1 MAHFLGIGTSARRY
15 ACAAPSS
22 NNAARTWF
30 CESSAEA
37 RIKGEAHSLCAPH
50 DARKAAC
57 AKPAFVAHLAR
68 SVAGIEPS
76 GDGTDGPA
84 GGGSASPTGAPTRA
98 RGIPRRT
105 PAPPPP
111 RAAPLD
117 AAVPPRT
124 TAASSSTSPERD
136 RGFPARRPAAATPCP
151 PCSPRRAA
159 CTDRRR
165 PRNREAPW
173 TGPRLVSSATRS
185 NPCEQTKHDVSV

>member
-68 SVAGIEPS
+68 SVAGMEPS
-76 GDGTDGPA
+76 GDGTDGP
-84 GGGSASPTGAPTRA
+84 GGDSVVTDGSTDARAWHPAADSSAASAS
-98 RGIPRRT
+98 
-105 PAPPPP
+105 
-111 RAAPLD
+111 
-117 AAVPPRT
+117 
-124 TAASSSTSPERD
+124 
-136 RGFPARRPAAATPCP
+136 
-151 PCSPRRAA
+151 RRASR
-159 CTDRRR
+159 CG
-165 PRNREAPW
+165 
-173 TGPRLVSSATRS
+173 GPSADHCLCVLDIARA
-185 NPCEQTKHDVSV
+185 

>member
-68 SVAGIEPS
+68 SVAGIDPS
-76 GDGTDGPA
+76 GDGTDVGPA
-84 GGGSASPTGAPTRA
+84 GGSGTDGSTDARAWHPAADSSAASAS
-98 RGIPRRT
+98 
-105 PAPPPP
+105 
-111 RAAPLD
+111 
-117 AAVPPRT
+117 
-124 TAASSSTSPERD
+124 
-136 RGFPARRPAAATPCP
+136 
-151 PCSPRRAA
+151 RRASR
-159 CTDRRR
+159 CG
-165 PRNREAPW
+165 
-173 TGPRLVSSATRS
+173 GPSADHCLCVLDIARA
-185 NPCEQTKHDVSV
+185 